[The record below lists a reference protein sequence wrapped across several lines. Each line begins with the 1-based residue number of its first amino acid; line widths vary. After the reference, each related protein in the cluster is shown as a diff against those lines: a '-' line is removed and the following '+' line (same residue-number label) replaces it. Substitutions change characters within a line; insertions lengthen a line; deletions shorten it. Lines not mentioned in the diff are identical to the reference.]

1 MKYTAIILCIYNQK
15 RNKNINL
22 VMGHKDNTITAGAFA
37 LNKKMISGGKMWHR
51 FQQFPADYTL
61 LPFELLQVAL

>member
-22 VMGHKDNTITAGAFA
+22 VMGHKDNTITAGAFT
-37 LNKKMISGGKMWHR
+37 LNKKI
-51 FQQFPADYTL
+51 
-61 LPFELLQVAL
+61 

>member
-22 VMGHKDNTITAGAFA
+22 QSLRVHLRSTRKSDFRRKD
-37 LNKKMISGGKMWHR
+37 
-51 FQQFPADYTL
+51 
-61 LPFELLQVAL
+61 VAQIPTVFRRLYVVAV